1 MRNTILTKLALIVAI
16 TCASHTVMAAKKV
29 RKFYVLPVYTSKSA
43 VVDKKEYDKAYKTLE
58 NEGVAVYRVGS
69 SYQVLVPNSIIF
81 NHHSSNLAPKAEKII
96 NVLTKWLSFYPIKEV
111 SYTGL
116 YLHEDNKGASMH
128 AIVRKQTAVLADR
141 IFETKQIASV
151 ETVSTKPLKK
161 YDKLPFWQTMWQ
173 IINKKKPNA
182 SATLI
187 EFKTNS

>member
-1 MRNTILTKLALIVAI
+1 
-16 TCASHTVMAAKKV
+16 
-29 RKFYVLPVYTSKSA
+29 
-43 VVDKKEYDKAYKTLE
+43 
-58 NEGVAVYRVGS
+58 
-69 SYQVLVPNSIIF
+69 
-81 NHHSSNLAPKAEKII
+81 
-96 NVLTKWLSFYPIKEV
+96 
-111 SYTGL
+111 
-116 YLHEDNKGASMH
+116 MH

-187 EFKTNS
+187 EFKTSS